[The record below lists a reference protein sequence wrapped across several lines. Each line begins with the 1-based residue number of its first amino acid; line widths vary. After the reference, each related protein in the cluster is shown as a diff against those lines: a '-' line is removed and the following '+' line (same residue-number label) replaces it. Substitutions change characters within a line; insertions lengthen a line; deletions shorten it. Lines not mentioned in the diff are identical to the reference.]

1 MGFLVV
7 YLFVCLC
14 FYYQERVVRCIGTD
28 ADNIRPAQRALQM
41 FKNPAILHLLMGT
54 SAPNPNPPSS
64 SSSLAKS
71 TGSQNSSASSSPV
84 PGAMPS
90 TTAIRSSSSTS
101 STSAGAKDSSSN
113 SIRSAADAVASE
125 SLSHL
130 LPALFR
136 GGQLSWNPTVNKMTG
151 LALRSL
157 QVIAVVFLTVCR
169 STYLLCC
176 VVLCC
181 VVFGLFD

>member
-1 MGFLVV
+1 
-7 YLFVCLC
+7 
-14 FYYQERVVRCIGTD
+14 VRCIGTD

-54 SAPNPNPPSS
+54 SAPPPIPPSS

-71 TGSQNSSASSSPV
+71 TGSQNSSGSSSPV
-84 PGAMPS
+84 PGVMPF
-90 TTAIRSSSSTS
+90 TTAI
-101 STSAGAKDSSSN
+101 SSSN
-113 SIRSAADAVASE
+113 INRSAADAVASE

-157 QVIAVVFLTVCR
+157 QVIGVFN
-169 STYLLCC
+169 C
-176 VVLCC
+176 V
-181 VVFGLFD
+181 